1 MQRTLV
7 DMLNIARELETIV
20 LGISQSN
27 GTVIMRLACGAV
39 LQLTLTPED
48 RDGLSKEGEKALRDV
63 LRLHQ
68 ETHDLHDHRLN
79 EELIEE
85 ALREMFGSERSDVH
99 VSNIDPVSAIQEA
112 LDKLQ
117 KLRAAQELANAQA
130 KPDSQGDASGSE
142 PTHQESLMGQ
152 YLMQLLVAT
161 GATDDE
167 LKHQGVAQTVQQ
179 AVKTIEGL
187 KLDLA
192 NSQKEL
198 KIRDGMIIGIRKT
211 VSESV
216 NLLGGVI

>member
-7 DMLNIARELETIV
+7 DMLNIARELNTVVRTISHSRGV
-20 LGISQSN
+20 
-27 GTVIMRLACGAV
+27 VIMALECGAV
-39 LQLTLTPED
+39 LELKLSAED
-48 RDGLSKEGEKALRDV
+48 RDGLSKEGEEALRDV
-63 LRLHQ
+63 LRVHQ

-85 ALREMFGSERSDVH
+85 ALREMFGSEGSVAP
-99 VSNIDPVSAIQEA
+99 IGPVSALQEA
-112 LDKLQ
+112 LKALS
-117 KLRAAQELANAQA
+117 KAKAAKEQIDAQA
-130 KPDSQGDASGSE
+130 KADSQGDASGSE

-198 KIRDGMIIGIRKT
+198 KIRDGMIAEIRQT
-211 VSESV
+211 VSKSV
-216 NLLGGVI
+216 TLLHGVI